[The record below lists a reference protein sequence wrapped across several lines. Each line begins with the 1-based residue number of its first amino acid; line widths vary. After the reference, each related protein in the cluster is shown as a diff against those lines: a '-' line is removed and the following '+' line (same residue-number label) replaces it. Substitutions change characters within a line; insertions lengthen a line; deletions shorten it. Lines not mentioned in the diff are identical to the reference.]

1 VTVLRSA
8 LAVVLDDYQDV
19 ALSSADWSQVR
30 ARCRVHV
37 VREHISEAGALAE
50 LLQEADVVVAMRE
63 RTPFTAALLD
73 RLPKLRLLVTTGM
86 DNPSIDL
93 DAAARRGV
101 IVCGTRGS
109 PRSSTELPWALVMN
123 LMRNV
128 VAEDAGVRAGR
139 WQLGLG
145 RQLAGATIGLVGLGS
160 IGQRMCRYAHAFDM
174 NVLAWSANLTPEGAA
189 EHGATWVTKDDLFA
203 RSDVVSIHVKLSD
216 RTRGL
221 VGRRELTLL
230 GPDGLLVNAARGPI
244 VDEQALVEA
253 LQTGTIAGAAID
265 VFDVEPLPL
274 DHPLRRTPNTI
285 LTPHIAYVTREVYA
299 AYFRDVVADIEQWLA
314 GAPVRMLC

>member
-1 VTVLRSA
+1 VTA
-8 LAVVLDDYQDV
+8 LVVVLDDYQDV

-30 ARCRVHV
+30 AQCRIQVA
-37 VREHISEAGALAE
+37 REHIVYAEALVE
-50 LLQEADVVVAMRE
+50 LLRDADVIVAMRE

-73 RLPKLRLLVTTGM
+73 QLPKLRLLITTGM

-93 DAAARRGV
+93 NAAAKHGV
-101 IVCGTRGS
+101 VVCGTRGS
-109 PRSSTELPWALVMN
+109 PPSSTELPWALVMN

-128 VAEDAGVRAGR
+128 TAEDAGVRAGR

-145 RQLAGATIGLVGLGS
+145 RQLAGSTIGLLGLGS
-160 IGQRMCRYAHAFDM
+160 IGQRMCRYARAFDM
-174 NVLAWSANLTPEGAA
+174 NVLAWSTNLTPEQAA
-189 EHGATWVTKDDLFA
+189 EHGATWVTKDDLFS

-221 VGRRELTLL
+221 VGRRELALL

-244 VDEQALVEA
+244 VDERALIEA
-253 LQTGTIAGAAID
+253 LETKGIAGAALD
-265 VFDVEPLPL
+265 VFDVEPLPA

-285 LTPHIAYVTREVYA
+285 LTPHIAYVTRQVYA
-299 AYFRDVVADIEQWLA
+299 AYYRDVVADIEQWLA
-314 GAPVRMLC
+314 GSPVRVLHPATV